1 MDTTNTLI
9 IPTFLCVMVG
19 FIVYLKRHK
28 KKLDTKLPQENDEK
42 EKETPKQPIKLKNEN
57 TENPQNNEENIK
69 QINEKNNTKL
79 NFNLLFEKFCD
90 FIQKNQLIS
99 IESMSKKLNKTK
111 EDTIK
116 LLRELETEGK
126 TIGFLGDDGEYFYLT
141 TKQFELLNN
150 ILINSKEQILDE
162 EELEKQFR
170 QICKENVEL

>member
-1 MDTTNTLI
+1 MDSPNTFI
-9 IPTFLCVMVG
+9 IPTFLCVMIS
-19 FIVYLKRHK
+19 FIVYYKRHK
-28 KKLDTKLPQENDEK
+28 KKLEEKLPQESNDK
-42 EKETPKQPIKLKNEN
+42 ESENQTTKLKEEN
-57 TENPQNNEENIK
+57 TEIPENTEEENNK
-69 QINEKNNTKL
+69 QINEKNNNIRL

-116 LLRELETEGK
+116 LLRELESEGK

-141 TKQFELLNN
+141 IKQYELLNS
-150 ILINSKEQILDE
+150 ILINNKEQILDD

-170 QICKENVEL
+170 QICKENLEF